1 MKHNAPL
8 ILAVFAAVLLAGC
21 EPSEF
26 GRPPMLTLY
35 QVYTDDET
43 PVLMQQ
49 NLLDVWLGDGEGWA
63 VGPAD
68 EDEMQATVLYYDG
81 ADWSIVEGPEG
92 DLSAVLGDGDGGCVA
107 VGREGLMVRGDG
119 AAWTRLP
126 NLTTEDLVAVD
137 GTPED
142 YWAVGMNGAVIH
154 YRGWGWILKTVGEY
168 NFTDVVAT
176 AAGFAAV
183 TTDGAF
189 VIGDDVGTEIYDPGV
204 GGPLNGIDD
213 TEGDAY
219 LVTGVG
225 GSILLG
231 EGDNWTALDSP
242 TAELLKDVGAA
253 SSEHFLA
260 AGARGTVVL
269 GDGDSLSLLDSPT
282 DENLNAVEML
292 SLSEGWLV
300 GQKGV
305 LLHYY

>member
-1 MKHNAPL
+1 LKHYAPL
-8 ILAVFAAVLLAGC
+8 LLAVFAAVLLAGC

-26 GRPPMLTLY
+26 GRPPTLTLY
-35 QVYTDDET
+35 QVYTDDEI
-43 PVLMQQ
+43 PKLMEQD
-49 NLLDVWLGDGEGWA
+49 LLDVWVGHGEGWA

-68 EDEMQATVLYYDG
+68 EDEMQATVLFYDG

-119 AAWTRLP
+119 AEWTRLP

-142 YWAVGMNGAVIH
+142 FWVVGMHGAVIH
-154 YRGWGWILKTVGEY
+154 YADGGWTQTVIEGH

-176 AAGFAAV
+176 ADGFAAV

-189 VIGDDVGTEIYDPGV
+189 VIGDEGGAEVYDPGV

-219 LVTGVG
+219 LVAGYG
-225 GSILLG
+225 GAILLG
-231 EGDNWTALDSP
+231 DTDNWTALNSP

-260 AGARGTVVL
+260 AGAWGTVVL
-269 GDGDSLSLLDSPT
+269 GDGGSLSLLDSPT
-282 DENLNAVEML
+282 DEDLNAVELL